1 MNARAAAFLGLALL
15 LAPNAGK
22 AWGIAGHAMIADI
35 AEWHLTP
42 AALAQIH
49 FLLADEGYDH
59 LDQISSWADEIR
71 PQRKEASPWHYV
83 DIPLSAT
90 SYDAARDCPK
100 GDCVIDAIN
109 RYSAVLADRSKS
121 VEERREAL
129 KFLVHF
135 VGDVQMPLHGTGN
148 AGDQGGN
155 KVLVTYFGQSQ
166 GWGKAH
172 LNLHGL
178 WDSGIIEH
186 KLGIKEGAL
195 GGENTELKRAAT
207 LMAEDFNQQ
216 ISKADA
222 ASAQNLNPIDWAME
236 SHDLA
241 AKYVYPGVNTVDAPP
256 PAEPVLLGAEYEAR
270 AWPVVVQRIKQGGL
284 RLAALLNRDL
294 GS

>member
-1 MNARAAAFLGLALL
+1 MKTRFISLLALGLL
-15 LAPNAGK
+15 LAPGAGF

-42 AALAQIH
+42 AALAQVH
-49 FLLADEGYDH
+49 ALLADEGYQH

-71 PQRKEASPWHYV
+71 PQRKEANPWHYV

-90 SYDAARDCPK
+90 FYDAARDCPK

-109 RYSAVLADRSKS
+109 RYSAVLADRRKS

-135 VGDVQMPLHGTGN
+135 VGDIQMPLHGSGN

-166 GWGKAH
+166 GWGKNH

-186 KLGIKEGAL
+186 KIGIKEGAL
-195 GGENTELKRAAT
+195 GGENSELKRAAT
-207 LMAEDFNQQ
+207 QLAADFNQQ
-216 ISKADA
+216 ISGEEA
-222 ASAQNLNPIDWAME
+222 ARPQDLDPTDWAME

-241 AKYVYPGVNTVDAPP
+241 LRVVYPGVNAVDAPP
-256 PAEPVLLGAEYEAR
+256 PAEPVVLGADYETR